1 MLVSSFI
8 FIKLHVSIKIIRGRI
23 GKIKCRKRDHLHLAE
38 ALYLHELLMSK
49 STCVEKLIAM
59 RPMIQDQQL
68 AQLADRYP
76 STRGNAGDTGAVKF
90 RHVTQLNSNKC
101 E

>member
-1 MLVSSFI
+1 MQ
-8 FIKLHVSIKIIRGRI
+8 
-23 GKIKCRKRDHLHLAE
+23 GKGSLAPHE

-68 AQLADRYP
+68 AQLADQSIT
-76 STRGNAGDTGAVKF
+76 STKKEMQEIQGLLSSTGM
-90 RHVTQLNSNKC
+90 VTLL
-101 E
+101 